1 MGDNTK
7 NGRFLIQKHGSGVG
21 SGIKLTGRNQK
32 SFAFRLKSR
41 REELKITQKELANFV
56 GVTKNAYQ
64 TWEVLTNPSTKY
76 IAKLAEKLKCSTD
89 YLLTD
94 KESVSEEE
102 KQIDK
107 PESLYNKVEH
117 KVMYIA
123 APDIEYKAS
132 ADVFGGIVK
141 NSIKIEVDLDGNI
154 LKIIE

>member
-64 TWEVLTNPSTKY
+64 TWEVSTNPSAKY

-94 KESVSEEE
+94 KEPEPGPPGEE
-102 KQIDK
+102 KQLDK
-107 PESLYNKVEH
+107 PESLYNKVES
-117 KVMYIA
+117 KIFA
-123 APDIEYKAS
+123 C
-132 ADVFGGIVK
+132 GGA
-141 NSIKIEVDLDGNI
+141 
-154 LKIIE
+154 